1 MDIIQGLLL
10 GFSVATTLQN
20 LLMAFVGAVIGTLV
34 GIMPGLGASA
44 TIAIL
49 MPLTFSLNPTTA
61 IIMMAG
67 IYCGSKYGGA
77 VTSILM
83 NIPGESSSVT
93 TCLDGYQLA
102 MQGRGGPALGMDAI
116 SSFVA
121 GTASVVGLTFL
132 GPFLA
137 SMAMGFGPPEYF
149 AMTLM
154 GLSLVTSL
162 TGKSVIKGVL
172 CTFLGLIIAVVGAD
186 IMSGSSRLTF
196 GRLELLDGIDF
207 ITVSVGL
214 FALGEVLLN
223 IDQQLQFTAV
233 KVPSRLSLLL
243 PSIRDVVLC
252 LGTWVRSS
260 IIGFFIGALPG
271 TGATI
276 ASFLSYAVAKNFSK
290 TPEMFGKGAMEGVAA
305 SESADNAATGGSM
318 APMLTLGIPG
328 SSAT

>member
-1 MDIIQGLLL
+1 MEIFDGLLM
-10 GFSVATTLQN
+10 GFGIATKLNN
-20 LLMAFVGAVIGTLV
+20 LFFCFFGALIGTFV

-49 MPLTFSLNPTTA
+49 LPLSFGMVPSSA

-67 IYCGSKYGGA
+67 VYCGSKYGGA

-102 MQGRGGPALGMDAI
+102 LQGRGGPALGMAAI

-121 GTASVVGLTFL
+121 GTVSVVGLTFL
-132 GPFLA
+132 GPFLSA
-137 SMAMGFGPPEYF
+137 MAINFGPPEYF

-162 TGKSVIKGVL
+162 TGRSLIKGVL
-172 CTFLGLIIAVVGAD
+172 ALLFGLIISTVGSD

-207 ITVSVGL
+207 VIVTVGL
-214 FALGEVLLN
+214 FRHRRG
-223 IDQQLQFTAV
+223 
-233 KVPSRLSLLL
+233 
-243 PSIRDVVLC
+243 
-252 LGTWVRSS
+252 
-260 IIGFFIGALPG
+260 
-271 TGATI
+271 
-276 ASFLSYAVAKNFSK
+276 
-290 TPEMFGKGAMEGVAA
+290 
-305 SESADNAATGGSM
+305 
-318 APMLTLGIPG
+318 LTQHR
-328 SSAT
+328 